1 MNKRNNYS
9 TRQIDSRFTKY
20 IVLRILLEE
29 GIINQPTFENVVS
42 HNYKE
47 YKGKIF

>member
-29 GIINQPTFENVVS
+29 GIINQPTFENVVG